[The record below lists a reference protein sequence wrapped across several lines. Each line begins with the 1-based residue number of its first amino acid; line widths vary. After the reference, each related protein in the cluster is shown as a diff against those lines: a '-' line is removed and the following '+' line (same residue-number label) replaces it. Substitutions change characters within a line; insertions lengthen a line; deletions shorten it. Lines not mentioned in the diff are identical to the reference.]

1 MSQLWCWS
9 LRWTYDL
16 DDWLS
21 DILSGECTDLYLGS
35 VSIWDM
41 YLGSDLSMSGP
52 GAGLFSV
59 KRFFTKP
66 PPLSSC
72 SAAACLV
79 LYYRGEKICYFFT
92 VFSIISLL
100 FLYQF
105 STRGNSLLF
114 LLYMS
119 YIAAVSARQSL
130 SQSTIRSMLDCC
142 VSRRWLLLR
151 QDCPGRIRLDGYQG
165 EAQWA

>member
-1 MSQLWCWS
+1 MISYLA
-9 LRWTYDL
+9 
-16 DDWLS
+16 
-21 DILSGECTDLYLGS
+21 ECTDLYLGS
-35 VSIWDM
+35 VSV
-41 YLGSDLSMSGP
+41 YVR
-52 GAGLFSV
+52 ARGLFSV

-79 LYYRGEKICYFFT
+79 LYYRGKTCLFFVFCFFVFLSFPYYFST
-92 VFSIISLL
+92 ISLL
-100 FLYQF
+100 FLYYF

-114 LLYMS
+114 LFYL
-119 YIAAVSARQSL
+119 SL
-130 SQSTIRSMLDCC
+130 LLCLRGSHFLSRPSGHCC

-151 QDCPGRIRLDGYQG
+151 QDCPGRTWLDGYQG